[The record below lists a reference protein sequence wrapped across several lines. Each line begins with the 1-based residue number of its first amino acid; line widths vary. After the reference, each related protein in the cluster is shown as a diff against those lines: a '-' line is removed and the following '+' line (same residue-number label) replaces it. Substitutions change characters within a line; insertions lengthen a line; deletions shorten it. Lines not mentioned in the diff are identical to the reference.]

1 MAMSS
6 EPLPE
11 WVFDVYETDVWPE
24 DEPRSRSL
32 MEELE
37 IDGDLIRS
45 SLRYTLIAPLLPT
58 QPMSDN
64 PNGSQSNPF
73 LRHGDKLHHDFW
85 GPCLVV
91 TVYGVLLSIGRV
103 YSVSWVYVVWLLASM
118 AHHLVSRTW
127 SPASTFALHCAVS
140 GYSVLPFIPV
150 SLVIYLLRPAIVVS
164 STLTYLAILWSSLAA
179 LKVYWQMNASASA
192 EDRRKL
198 VFLVPSVVLMELY
211 FSSLLPMIM

>member
-1 MAMSS
+1 MSS
-6 EPLPE
+6 APLPE
-11 WVFDVYETDVWPE
+11 WVFDVHETDLWPE
-24 DEPRSRSL
+24 DESGARAL
-32 MEELE
+32 MDELE
-37 IDGDLIRS
+37 IDADLIRS
-45 SLRYTLIAPLLPT
+45 SLWYTLLAPFLPT
-58 QPMSDN
+58 LP
-64 PNGSQSNPF
+64 PNDSSEGAPANPF

-91 TVYGVLLSIGRV
+91 TAFGVLLSIGRV

-118 AHHLVSRTW
+118 AHHLISRTW
-127 SPASTFALHCAVS
+127 SPTSTFALHCAVS

-150 SLVIYLLRPAIVVS
+150 SMVVYLLRPAIVVS
-164 STLTYLAILWSSLAA
+164 LALTYLAVLWSSLAA
-179 LKVYWQMNASASA
+179 LKVYWQMNATASP